1 MIPNP
6 SLDCSY
12 VVLNF
17 WPNSSLVVLIKLF
30 LEKKRVFYETFH
42 GLYFMRHFT
51 GCIKTG

>member
-17 WPNSSLVVLIKLF
+17 WPDFYGQIFMASSYK
-30 LEKKRVFYETFH
+30 KKRVCVVIVEKERH
-42 GLYFMRHFT
+42 SDKAHSGLR
-51 GCIKTG
+51 